1 MEGSVDET
9 AEHTEV
15 QTLMP
20 VFVAPGLTR
29 NVLQGQK
36 RKLL

>member
-1 MEGSVDET
+1 MGSSVDET
-9 AEHTEV
+9 AELTEIQPV
-15 QTLMP
+15 MP
-20 VFVAPGLTR
+20 VFVALGLTQ